1 MIITVS
7 CEVYKRSVVFFFFFK
22 ANKLQN
28 NSTAR
33 KNVCE
38 HGLTH
43 TSSATLISI
52 ARVLCLGTS

>member
-1 MIITVS
+1 MIVTVS
-7 CEVYKRSVVFFFFFK
+7 CEVYKRSVVFFFK